1 VTTEVPEDAAE
12 PEQPADPVVESLEL
26 ELEHLK
32 PRIKHRSKALSTLL
46 VVKGGFGLVM
56 LFVAL
61 AALSAMTPQ
70 RMARLPHET
79 LAQVLALRDKL
90 ILTFI
95 TTVID
100 LIGVTGTWMFKR
112 WGVFVLACASVFL
125 LFLRI
130 MQRETLLAVAGVA
143 VAGSVVAALFPK
155 WHDYD

>member
-1 VTTEVPEDAAE
+1 MTEAHSHLHGGKLE
-12 PEQPADPVVESLEL
+12 P
-26 ELEHLK
+26 K
-32 PRIKHRSKALSTLL
+32 IKQRSKALSTLL
-46 VVKGGFGLVM
+46 VVKGAFGLIM

-70 RMARLPHET
+70 RMARLPHDA
-79 LAQVLALRDKL
+79 LVQVLALRDKL

-95 TTVID
+95 TTVVD
-100 LIGVTGTWMFKR
+100 LVGVTGTWMFKR
-112 WGVFVLACASVFL
+112 WGVYVLGCASVFL

-143 VAGSVVAALFPK
+143 VAGSVAAALMPK